1 MGIVYTPA
9 ERAHARHLRERGV
22 AMPFTNANPVA
33 VLVATI
39 AVFILGYIWYV
50 PLFGAKWRA
59 LTGRTEAEG
68 REPRVLALLF
78 LATLVVAFVLGEFAS
93 YAGAS
98 TLTGGALIGLLAWF
112 GFYAAT
118 SFADALAERS
128 APALYFIDNG
138 YYLTSFVI
146 MGAIIGAVR

>member
-1 MGIVYTPA
+1 MRIVYIPA
-9 ERAHARHLRERGV
+9 ESAHARHLKERGV

-39 AVFILGYIWYV
+39 AVFSLAYIWYV

-59 LTGRTEAEG
+59 LTGRTEAEM
-68 REPRVLALLF
+68 RQPPVLALLF
-78 LATLVVAFVLGEFAS
+78 LANLVMAFVLGEFVS

-118 SFADALAERS
+118 SFANTLSQGRAAT
-128 APALYFIDNG
+128 LYFIDNG
-138 YYLTSFVI
+138 YYLTGFVI
-146 MGAIIGAVR
+146 MGGILGAVR